1 MQKLYSKQCRERE
14 NNDAAS
20 LAGKSGIK
28 KKKERNPPAM
38 EGKEESSPHTKTLF
52 KHPAIAL

>member
-1 MQKLYSKQCRERE
+1 MRQLLGDNAKTLQQAVCRERE

-28 KKKERNPPAM
+28 KKERTKPTSHGG
-38 EGKEESSPHTKTLF
+38 EGGEFSSH
-52 KHPAIAL
+52 